1 MGEKK
6 LFSPLTPKWVIWYHT
21 CIKGEIRM
29 KKLMIAFSILS
40 AGALIAHTE
49 VNGTPT
55 TDPIDWF
62 DVTTTTATGGE
73 INIADGATWE
83 PVEGKFEVDSD
94 LEHLV
99 TFEATDSLTQKMAKV
114 SFTLDAATVPTDS
127 LTDLVAGTARVAFA
141 IHQVSEIEND
151 RMFKA
156 WTGTEWVSLTGA
168 DVPAEGTSFILLME
182 FDNRE
187 TTSSKVRFSVG
198 PTEQNMTALTSG
210 GNEWIPYSE
219 AVTDT
224 VSIGFAGSGKITSFK
239 GNQLKVIAEIIPV
252 GGGTIT
258 IKEEDLEKFK
268 VPAGSTYTRDQFI
281 AAQASA
287 AFGDKF
293 VTTGITVGEAYALGL
308 VADDGTGTMAPV
320 NGGVLKAKA
329 IAQSGSS
336 DGIKLDLDVNPPE
349 GTGATITYN
358 ILRDNEE
365 YKKDLNKDQLI
376 IPTTGLGVGLKVF
389 KVQAVVT
396 PAPVVTK

>member
-1 MGEKK
+1 
-6 LFSPLTPKWVIWYHT
+6 
-21 CIKGEIRM
+21 M

-55 TDPIDWF
+55 TEPIDWF
-62 DVTTTTATGGE
+62 EVTTTTKTGGE
-73 INIADGATWE
+73 INIADGATWK

-127 LTDLVAGTARVAFA
+127 LTDLVAGTAKVAFA
-141 IHQVSEIEND
+141 IHQISEDESG
-151 RMFKA
+151 RVFKA
-156 WTGTEWVSLTGA
+156 WTGSAWVSLTGA
-168 DVPAEGTSFILLME
+168 NVPAEGTSFTLLME

-187 TTSSKVRFSVG
+187 TTSKVRFSVG
-198 PTEQNMTALTSG
+198 GTPLKNESG
-210 GNEWIPYSE
+210 ADWITYSD
-219 AVTDT
+219 AVTDK
-224 VSIGFAGSGKITSFK
+224 VSIGFAGSGKITSFD
-239 GNQLKVIAEIIPV
+239 GDQLKVIAEIIPV
-252 GGGTIT
+252 GGGTIKIT
-258 IKEEDLEKFK
+258 EEDLEKFK
-268 VPAGSTYTRDQFI
+268 LPEEGPYTTKDQFI
-281 AAQASA
+281 AAQASE

-293 VTTGITVGEAYALGL
+293 ATTGITVGEAYALGL

-358 ILRDNEE
+358 ILKDNAE
-365 YKKDLNKDQLI
+365 YKTDLSKDQLI
-376 IPTTGLGVGLKVF
+376 ISTTDLGVGLKVF
-389 KVQAVVT
+389 TVRAIVT
-396 PAPVVTK
+396 PAK